1 MSVAEQVKEGKR
13 TGGLEMTVI
22 LSIGIGLL
30 MMGVAVAIAG
40 LALEIILL
48 IMSRSLTAN
57 PSQGAG
63 QADKATVIHLK
74 GADPVVSNLVWAK
87 EAAA

>member
-1 MSVAEQVKEGKR
+1 
-13 TGGLEMTVI
+13 MTVI

-40 LALEIILL
+40 LALEKILII
-48 IMSRSLTAN
+48 ISRSLTAS
-57 PSQGAG
+57 PAPGAE
-63 QADKATVIHLK
+63 QANKATVIRLK
-74 GADPVVSNLVWAK
+74 GADPVVSNLEWAK